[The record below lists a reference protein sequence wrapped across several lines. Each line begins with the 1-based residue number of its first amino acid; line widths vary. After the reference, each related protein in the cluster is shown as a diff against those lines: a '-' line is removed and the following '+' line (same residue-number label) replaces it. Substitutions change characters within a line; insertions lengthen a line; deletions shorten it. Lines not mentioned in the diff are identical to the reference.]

1 MAMDDFAPAGPE
13 QLRDELDQDLFDF
26 PPMEE
31 PKQSA
36 PAPAPEASAPAAAP
50 AAAAAASPAAP
61 TGGYTGMD
69 EDLDIDIFDFPP
81 LVDSSRSEAPVIA
94 GGDIEASIEQAAKA
108 VSDLLEDDLGEMIAV
123 HERDMAERDT
133 VDAPAVAP
141 SAPSAPAPVAAP
153 VATPAPAAAP
163 AAVTVSAAPSKVQ
176 WVLVGALIV
185 FMVGVLGIAWR
196 LTSSFSDSLERVRD
210 DVELGNQALES
221 QNAEQMRRIAEL
233 QRELLAQ
240 QALASQQATASPEA
254 PRQFTART
262 PAELTILA
270 AEASIESGEFA
281 AARQMLFRD
290 LASADSMP
298 VDQRESTVQRM
309 ELLIAQSFELQA
321 RQLQEEGR

>member
-13 QLRDELDQDLFDF
+13 QLSDELDQDLFDF

-31 PKQSA
+31 PKVS
-36 PAPAPEASAPAAAP
+36 APAPEAAAPAPTAAP
-50 AAAAAASPAAP
+50 AAAS

-69 EDLDIDIFDFPP
+69 EDLDLDIFDFPP
-81 LVDSSRSEAPVIA
+81 LIDSSRTQAPAIA
-94 GGDIEASIEQAAKA
+94 GGDLEESIEQAAKA
-108 VSDLLEDDLGEMIAV
+108 VSELLEDDLGEMIAV
-123 HERDMAERDT
+123 HERDLAERDA
-133 VDAPAVAP
+133 VDAPTVAP
-141 SAPSAPAPVAAP
+141 AAPAAAAP
-153 VATPAPAAAP
+153 VATPAPATAP
-163 AAVTVSAAPSKVQ
+163 TTVAVSAAPSKVQ

-221 QNAEQMRRIAEL
+221 QNAAQMRRIDEL

-240 QALASQQATASPEA
+240 QALASQQVAVSTET

-270 AEASIESGEFA
+270 AQASIESGEFA

-298 VDQRESTVQRM
+298 IDQRESTVQRM